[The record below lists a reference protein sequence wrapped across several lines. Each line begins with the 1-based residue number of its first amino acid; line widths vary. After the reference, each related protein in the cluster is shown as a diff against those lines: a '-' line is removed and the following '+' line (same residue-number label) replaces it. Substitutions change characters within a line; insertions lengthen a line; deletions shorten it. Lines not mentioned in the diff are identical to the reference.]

1 MALGVDGGGMKI
13 KIQITIESDEGKPE
27 ALQEVAQLN
36 RGSLRPESL
45 GLTLAEAR
53 SILAGI
59 EQTVVERQAAE
70 FVAQQR
76 LCSAC
81 GQERS
86 CKGRHQIVLRTPFG
100 KLKLESP
107 RLYRCQ
113 CESED
118 RKSFSPLA
126 ALLPERTHPEL
137 VYLETKFAAL
147 VSYGLTVELL
157 KEVLPISQDVSTT
170 AIRQRVRQ
178 TAERLEDELGEER
191 DIFIDGCQQDWNE
204 LPEPAVP
211 LIVGIDGGYVHAK
224 NQRSR
229 TEGWFEVIVGKSMS
243 QQGGSSKCFGFVNR
257 YDTKPKRRLF
267 EMLKSQG
274 MQMNQVVTFL
284 SDDGDTVRD
293 LQMYLNPQAE
303 HLLDWFHISMRLTV
317 MSQLAKSIET
327 DDQPN
332 LSAEIEKELEC
343 LKWNLWY
350 GNVHKALQI
359 VEDLEVAL
367 DLEENS
373 QEQRKL
379 LKAVRE
385 FGTYITANRTFIAN
399 YFDRYRH
406 GETISTGFVESAIN
420 QVVSK
425 RMVKKQQLRWTDCDA
440 HLLLQVRTRVLN
452 EDWRSTLS
460 RWYPGMQ
467 ETCDAKAA

>member
-1 MALGVDGGGMKI
+1 M
-13 KIQITIESDEGKPE
+13 
-27 ALQEVAQLN
+27 
-36 RGSLRPESL
+36 
-45 GLTLAEAR
+45 
-53 SILAGI
+53 
-59 EQTVVERQAAE
+59 
-70 FVAQQR
+70 
-76 LCSAC
+76 
-81 GQERS
+81 
-86 CKGRHQIVLRTPFG
+86 
-100 KLKLESP
+100 
-107 RLYRCQ
+107 
-113 CESED
+113 
-118 RKSFSPLA
+118 
-126 ALLPERTHPEL
+126 
-137 VYLETKFAAL
+137 
-147 VSYGLTVELL
+147 
-157 KEVLPISQDVSTT
+157 
-170 AIRQRVRQ
+170 
-178 TAERLEDELGEER
+178 
-191 DIFIDGCQQDWNE
+191 
-204 LPEPAVP
+204 
-211 LIVGIDGGYVHAK
+211 
-224 NQRSR
+224 
-229 TEGWFEVIVGKSMS
+229 IVGKSMS
-243 QQGGSSKCFGFVNR
+243 QDDESSKCFGFVNR

-274 MQMNQVVTFL
+274 MQMNQAVTFL
-284 SDDGDTVRD
+284 SDGGDTVRD

-385 FGTYITANRTFIAN
+385 FRTYITANRTFIAN

-425 RMVKKQQLRWTDCDA
+425 RMVKKQQMRWTDCGA

-452 EDWRSTLS
+452 EVSAVR
-460 RWYPGMQ
+460 
-467 ETCDAKAA
+467 